1 MKNNLL
7 VEITDFKNDVKTNG
21 MVITTYLNKRKEF
34 LQRIELSSDR
44 SLKFFRIL
52 YFNNLIT
59 KEQYIDFKIRIANAR
74 KYYKQMLSFY

>member
-7 VEITDFKNDVKTNG
+7 TEITDFKNDVKHNG
-21 MVITTYLNKRKEF
+21 MFISTYLNKRKEF

-44 SLKFFRIL
+44 SLQFFRIL

-59 KEQYIDFKIRIANAR
+59 KEQYIDFKTRIDDAR
-74 KYYKQMLSFY
+74 KHYKRVLSF

>member
-44 SLKFFRIL
+44 SLQFFRIL

-59 KEQYIDFKIRIANAR
+59 KEQYIDFKTRIDDAR
-74 KYYKQMLSFY
+74 KYYKQMLAF

>member
-7 VEITDFKNDVKTNG
+7 TEITDFKNDVKHNG

-44 SLKFFRIL
+44 SLQFFRIL

-59 KEQYIDFKIRIANAR
+59 KEQYIDFKTRIDNAR
-74 KYYKQMLSFY
+74 KYYKRVLSFY